1 MHRLLVVLLA
11 ALDAVIAAAGGVAV
25 VLAPLTL
32 LWVVGFGSGAD
43 WATLWPASGAIWQ
56 LGHLVPLDLTLP
68 AEYLNIAGIDPTAAS
83 FTLSLA
89 PLALAVFTAL
99 FAARSGRRAAQ
110 AGAPATGAVTG
121 VVVFTAIAAVVAL
134 TTANALATVELW
146 QAVLFPA
153 LVFGLPAVL
162 GAFVESWRLDEHGS
176 IARLR
181 SRIEHGTWGALPGL
195 LVRGTAISV
204 TGLIG
209 VAAAIAGAA
218 VLLRGGEIVALFEAA
233 HVDAAGVIV
242 LALAQLAYLPTL
254 IVWALSFVAGP
265 GFALGEGTAVSP
277 AGTQLGVLPGIPVLG
292 VVPESSTTW
301 LLLLALLPVSVG
313 VLTGWMLR
321 SRLAAMP
328 HAARDHDGGLLFR
341 LVLAVS
347 VAVVT
352 GALAALLAVLGSG
365 SIGPGRLARIG
376 PDAGALAFTVG
387 VEVLVG
393 AAILL
398 LLPRRASDDERREV
412 AASVVPARPALP
424 DPGLDT
430 WRRLAAER
438 PFSHPERPV
447 PTTDTWQAPP
457 TESAEPTIVGD
468 RADPRPVS
476 VDSDAT
482 EPIPGFERGGAS
494 DGDERP
500 RRPSVD

>member
-1 MHRLLVVLLA
+1 
-11 ALDAVIAAAGGVAV
+11 
-25 VLAPLTL
+25 
-32 LWVVGFGSGAD
+32 
-43 WATLWPASGAIWQ
+43 
-56 LGHLVPLDLTLP
+56 
-68 AEYLNIAGIDPTAAS
+68 
-83 FTLSLA
+83 
-89 PLALAVFTAL
+89 
-99 FAARSGRRAAQ
+99 
-110 AGAPATGAVTG
+110 
-121 VVVFTAIAAVVAL
+121 
-134 TTANALATVELW
+134 
-146 QAVLFPA
+146 
-153 LVFGLPAVL
+153 
-162 GAFVESWRLDEHGS
+162 
-176 IARLR
+176 
-181 SRIEHGTWGALPGL
+181 
-195 LVRGTAISV
+195 
-204 TGLIG
+204 
-209 VAAAIAGAA
+209 
-218 VLLRGGEIVALFEAA
+218 
-233 HVDAAGVIV
+233 
-242 LALAQLAYLPTL
+242 
-254 IVWALSFVAGP
+254 
-265 GFALGEGTAVSP
+265 
-277 AGTQLGVLPGIPVLG
+277 VLPGIPVLG

-341 LVLAVS
+341 LALAVS

-482 EPIPGFERGGAS
+482 EPIPGFERGGTS